1 MEHLIIFAPCALF
14 VITLIVQLNI
24 FARSD
29 DLSKL
34 EAKIMKHTAENFV
47 NYKIYHDNHISL
59 ETRITQ
65 IDNNVQEVK
74 NLLISFIGKGG

>member
-24 FARSD
+24 FARAD

-34 EAKIMKHTAENFV
+34 ETKIMKHANENFI

-65 IDNNVQEVK
+65 MDSNVQEVK

>member
-1 MEHLIIFAPCALF
+1 
-14 VITLIVQLNI
+14 
-24 FARSD
+24 
-29 DLSKL
+29 
-34 EAKIMKHTAENFV
+34 MKHTAENFV

-65 IDNNVQEVK
+65 IDSNVQEVK